1 MAIDDDIGLLRKVA
15 FFEPF
20 DHDQLRLMLFAADRR
35 TLKAGETLFTRGSL
49 STSGFV
55 IQTGCI
61 VLKPNNEF
69 QTETRVGPGMLIG
82 EMALLVPSERPCD
95 AVAQEPT
102 SLIGLPRTLL
112 HRLLSEYPETARRLR
127 IQLLGRL
134 KDFTQDLERV
144 GKVFDDLA

>member
-1 MAIDDDIGLLRKVA
+1 MAIDDDIGLLRKLA

-55 IQTGCI
+55 IQSGRIALT
-61 VLKPNNEF
+61 PNHEF
-69 QTETRVGPGMLIG
+69 EDETILGPGTLIG
-82 EMALLVPSERPCD
+82 EMALIVPSSGHVMRWQKKRRRSLVCHGPCC
-95 AVAQEPT
+95 
-102 SLIGLPRTLL
+102 IG
-112 HRLLSEYPETARRLR
+112 LLSEYPETARKLR
-127 IQLLGRL
+127 VQLLARL

-144 GKVFDDLA
+144 GQIFDDLN